1 MKGKIEY
8 IDFAKGYAIFTI
20 ILYHLFQKVALAPLF
35 QKAIIFG
42 GTGVHLFFLLSGF
55 GLGLSK
61 SNFSTLEFY
70 KRRMSKIWL
79 PYILA
84 LSLSFLVSS
93 FLFLFKDSWAAW
105 LAGVGLYQ
113 MFSNQYIAS
122 FGGHF
127 WFISAIIQFYLVFPL
142 LMKVKEKIGNNWAFF
157 GISLLVSMIWWE
169 LVFTLEKG
177 DQRIWNSC
185 FLQFLWE
192 FVLGI
197 CLADT
202 YRKQQQAAGLVA
214 MNPSRIDVKGDFWNY
229 KWWIYLPIG
238 LLFTG
243 GMILM
248 ILKMGEIGK
257 LFNDVP
263 ALIGYTALSI
273 FLYHIGDKFFAPLK
287 QFFLWISTFSFSLY
301 LVHQL
306 VLALYLRF
314 FTMANVPVTVQLLL
328 PYVGVAIFAG
338 WAFEPLS
345 RWITS
350 KFDALTNKK
359 TASSGEKMPQ
369 SHPFA

>member
-20 ILYHLFQKVALAPLF
+20 ILYHLFQKVPLAPLF

-61 SNFSTLEFY
+61 SNFSVLEFY
-70 KRRMSKIWL
+70 RRRVSKIWV
-79 PYILA
+79 PYFMV

-93 FLFLFKDSWAAW
+93 FLFLFNDSWAAW

-113 MFSNQYIAS
+113 MFCTQYIDS

-127 WFISAIIQFYLVFPL
+127 WFISAIIQFYIFFPL

-157 GISLLVSMIWWE
+157 GLALLVSVIWWE
-169 LVFTLEKG
+169 VVFTLQKG
-177 DQRIWNSC
+177 NLRIWNSF

-197 CLADT
+197 CLADIYT
-202 YRKQQQAAGLVA
+202 LQKNANSSKLSKL
-214 MNPSRIDVKGDFWNY
+214 PIKGDFWTY

-238 LLFTG
+238 LFFTG

-257 LFNDVP
+257 IFNDVP

-273 FLYHIGDKFFAPLK
+273 FLYHVGDKFFAPLK

-306 VLALYLRF
+306 VLVLYLRF
-314 FTMANVPVTVQLLL
+314 FKMADVPVTAQLLL
-328 PYVGVAIFAG
+328 PFIGVALLSG
-338 WAFEPLS
+338 WAFEPVS
-345 RWITS
+345 RWATT
-350 KFDALTNKK
+350 KFDALLNANNRQMTQIK
-359 TASSGEKMPQ
+359 Q
-369 SHPFA
+369 I